1 MKTQVISKSWMLAL
15 TAVAIIGCS
24 KNNPE
29 QPEPNPNPE
38 ENMEGQFLVAATVD
52 NSTYLL
58 TAAALDDENASITTI
73 GQGLEYS
80 GTFSNY
86 MQNGYQGFTAINY
99 GRGDAHLGQRFT
111 VSTEGKPERLG
122 AQFEIQNGF
131 ITAGI
136 VGDVAYSLMS
146 GGRSSDPTLATINR
160 IPMSAGDPS
169 HKFFKVNEFP
179 GFEGRNAALLG
190 IADAGNGSFYT
201 GLDFPS
207 DNLDDVIIAKINAN
221 SLATEAVYSDTR
233 LTVSGGFYKS
243 ARYSQIESAA
253 DGDVFVFSGNNPGT
267 KKAGALVIR
276 KGGLGFDKDYYWDLE
291 EASGGYRFRRVW
303 HIVEDKFLL
312 EFYNE
317 KIESGTAANI
327 DNAASQFAIV
337 DMSEKKLTW
346 ISGMP
351 AKSDIPDLSVSWPY
365 VFAGKLYIG
374 VTTSTE
380 DPRYYVINP
389 ETAIAKKGL
398 SVKNASSID
407 AATFVQ
413 YSGIAKK

>member
-1 MKTQVISKSWMLAL
+1 MKTQLISKSWTLAL
-15 TAVAIIGCS
+15 AAIAIIGCS

-29 QPEPNPNPE
+29 VPEPNPNPE
-38 ENMEGQFLVAATVD
+38 ENLEGQFLVAATVD

-58 TAAALDDENASITTI
+58 TAEALDDENASITTI
-73 GQGLEYS
+73 GNGLEYS
-80 GTFSNY
+80 GIFSNY

-111 VSTEGKPERLG
+111 INAEGRPEKLG

-131 ITAGI
+131 ITAGV
-136 VGDVAYSLMS
+136 VGDIAYSLMS

-179 GFEGRNAALLG
+179 GFEGKNAALLG

-207 DNLDDVIIAKINAN
+207 DDVDNVIVARINAN
-221 SLATEAVYSDTR
+221 SLVTEIVYSDTR
-233 LTVSGGFYKS
+233 LTVSGGFYRS
-243 ARYSQIESAA
+243 ARYSQIESAT
-253 DGDVFVFSGNNPGT
+253 DGDVFVFSGNNRGS

-276 KGGLGFDKDYYWDLE
+276 KGASGFDKDYYWDLE

-303 HIVEDKFLL
+303 PIVEDKFLL

-317 KIESGTAANI
+317 KIEPDKAVDIS
-327 DNAASQFAIV
+327 NAASQFAIV
-337 DMSEKKLTW
+337 DMSEKKLSW
-346 ISGMP
+346 ISGIP
-351 AKSDIPDLSVSWPY
+351 AKSDIPDLSVGWPY

-374 VTTSTE
+374 VITSTE
-380 DPRYYVINP
+380 DPRFYVINP
-389 ETAIAKKGL
+389 ETAVAKKGL
-398 SVKNASSID
+398 SVKNASSIA

-413 YSGIAKK
+413 YPGTYKK